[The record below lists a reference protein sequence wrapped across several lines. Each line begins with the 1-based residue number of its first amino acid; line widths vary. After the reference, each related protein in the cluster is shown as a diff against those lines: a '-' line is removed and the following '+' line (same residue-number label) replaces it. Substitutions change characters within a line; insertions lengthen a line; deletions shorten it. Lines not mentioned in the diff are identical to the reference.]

1 MQRILEKCVK
11 NPGLKIVNLSAK
23 ADGAV
28 TALPQKKRY
37 FHFLVIDARKFN
49 IDFFQG
55 ITRLNIQSPRL
66 NVP

>member
-11 NPGLKIVNLSAK
+11 NPGLKIVLVPRLIVLSQ
-23 ADGAV
+23 
-28 TALPQKKRY
+28 LCPKKRY

-49 IDFFQG
+49 IEVFHG
-55 ITRLNIQSPRL
+55 IIRLNIQSPRL

>member
-49 IDFFQG
+49 IDFFSG
-55 ITRLNIQSPRL
+55 NYKIKYPIP
-66 NVP
+66 